1 MGIRVAI
8 FDGNRNTR
16 NNIILLLNADP
27 AFKVVGNF
35 SGIGNC
41 IQHVLSARPDV
52 VLMDIEMPDMDG
64 IEAIKLLS
72 QEFPHVQI
80 LIQTVSENDE
90 RIIESI
96 CAGASGY
103 LLKNQL
109 AFSLINA
116 LKDMKSGGSPMSPTI
131 NRRVLNLL
139 QQGCQGKKQSTSE
152 NYNLTA
158 REKEVLAAIVSGLSY
173 KMIGHE
179 LGIRYETV
187 RSHMKNIYEK
197 LQVAS
202 LTEVVAKAIKQNL
215 V

>member
-8 FDGNRNTR
+8 FDSNTNTR
-16 NNIILLLNADP
+16 NSIILLLNTDP
-27 AFKVVGNF
+27 IFHVVGNY
-35 SGIGNC
+35 SEARHC
-41 IQHVLSARPDV
+41 IKNVLSSRPDV
-52 VLMDIEMPDMDG
+52 VLMDIEMPDMNG
-64 IEAIKLLS
+64 IEAVEILTK
-72 QEFPHVQI
+72 EFPHIQV
-80 LIQTVSENDE
+80 LIQTASENDE
-90 RIIESI
+90 RIFDSI

-109 AFSLINA
+109 TGSLVNA
-116 LKDMKSGGSPMSPTI
+116 IKELKSGGSPISPTI
-131 NRRVLNLL
+131 ARRILNFL
-139 QQGCQGKKQSTSE
+139 QQECKDKKQPV
-152 NYNLTA
+152 NQDYRLTA

-202 LTEVVAKAIKQNL
+202 LTEVVAKAITQNL